1 MKSKKVAYFLSA
13 RSLFLALTAALLGY
27 VSVTLVEKEIFFIPF
42 LLILLLIYQTY
53 SLVKYV
59 KSINHKVI
67 EYIGT
72 LKASELPISN
82 NSLRNDSSFEQIRDT
97 IKDLMDVINETKYEK
112 EIHKQ
117 YLNLI
122 INYIKVGLISFNQKS
137 EIVLINNTA
146 KNLLGKNYISNLQD
160 IKSINSDFY
169 SEIEKLENRNNKL
182 IHLKTN
188 FENFTLTISKSI
200 LKVKNETITII
211 TFQDIRNEI
220 VQNEIE
226 SWRKLIKVLRHE
238 ILNSITPI
246 STLTETIISI
256 LNNKDGDLIKLSELN
271 EEDLDD
277 IRESM
282 KSIKSRSEGLFD
294 FVNIYREI
302 DRIPKPRFEN
312 ISISNL
318 IDSTIVLFKN
328 QLTENNIKLNISFES
343 NEFTLNADVS
353 LIQQV
358 FINLLKN
365 SIEALENITNPEIN
379 ISISISENCLKVD
392 IIDNGCGIPENQI
405 NQIFV
410 PMFTTK
416 EKGSGIGL
424 FLSQQI
430 MQLHKGSIKVISD
443 PEKET
448 IFSLTFQLH

>member
-1 MKSKKVAYFLSA
+1 MRSRKVAYNLSI
-13 RSLFLALTAALLGY
+13 RSILIAITSVIFGY
-27 VSVTLVEKEIFFIPF
+27 ISIIAVEKETFFIPF
-42 LLILLLIYQTY
+42 LLVILIIYQLID
-53 SLVKYV
+53 LVRYV
-59 KSINHKVI
+59 KNINQKVI
-67 EYIGT
+67 ELIKT
-72 LKASELPISN
+72 LRASELPISTEN
-82 NSLRNDSSFEQIRDT
+82 QKESSFEQIRDT
-97 IKDLMDVINETKYEK
+97 IQDLMNVINETKYEK

-122 INYIKVGLISFNQKS
+122 INYIHVGLISFNQKN

-146 KNLLGKNYISNLQD
+146 KNLLGKNIIINLTDIKKLNEDFFNEISN
-160 IKSINSDFY
+160 
-169 SEIEKLENRNNKL
+169 LENRNNKL

-188 FENFTLTISKSI
+188 SDDIALTISKSVF
-200 LKVKNETITII
+200 KVKNETITNI

-256 LNNKDGDLIKLSELN
+256 LNNDNGDLIQLNQLN

-282 KSIKSRSEGLFD
+282 KSIKSRSEGLFE

-302 DRIPKPRFEN
+302 DRIPTPKFEN
-312 ISISNL
+312 ISISKL
-318 IDSTIVLFKN
+318 IESTILLFNNELINK
-328 QLTENNIKLNISFES
+328 NIKLKTSVES
-343 NEFTLNADVS
+343 NIHTLRADFN
-353 LIQQV
+353 LLQQV
-358 FINLLKN
+358 IINLIKN
-365 SIEALENITNPEIN
+365 SIEALENTIKPNIEIHTSFTNDSVKIDV
-379 ISISISENCLKVD
+379 K
-392 IIDNGCGIPENQI
+392 DNGSGILKDQI

-416 EKGSGIGL
+416 ENGSGIGL

-430 MQLHKGSIKVISD
+430 MQLHKGNIKVISD

-448 IFSLTFQLH
+448 IFSLTFMS